1 MKRNEEQFVAIN
13 YCWPLVPRED
23 GVEIVWAFSSLCKAD
38 EKVLT
43 LTIMNL
49 GGKEVEKAVHASLKS

>member
-1 MKRNEEQFVAIN
+1 
-13 YCWPLVPRED
+13 WPLVPRED

-49 GGKEVEKAVHASLKS
+49 EGKEVEKVSFAPLKS